1 VSELDEA
8 WALALAAAEDR
19 ARAAGRSDLT
29 EYLALRN
36 TNDLK
41 RKIGK
46 AWLLETFESLAGEA
60 NAAGAAIE
68 ISRLDGHRFKVGN
81 ATMVGTSLSLKK
93 GVRVL
98 LVEAGWPRVPRDGF
112 IRGGG
117 LALGNIQHLGMKRA
131 NEELRLLLE
140 PGGSPLWI
148 VENQNQGHSEV
159 RESDLRNHIAI
170 LLADSRI
177 SPAHP

>member
-1 VSELDEA
+1 MSELDEA

-46 AWLLETFESLAGEA
+46 AWLLETFESLAAEA

-68 ISRLDGHRFKVGN
+68 ISRQDVIGSRW
-81 ATMVGTSLSLKK
+81 
-93 GVRVL
+93 RR
-98 LVEAGWPRVPRDGF
+98 PR
-112 IRGGG
+112 
-117 LALGNIQHLGMKRA
+117 
-131 NEELRLLLE
+131 
-140 PGGSPLWI
+140 W
-148 VENQNQGHSEV
+148 
-159 RESDLRNHIAI
+159 
-170 LLADSRI
+170 
-177 SPAHP
+177 

>member
-1 VSELDEA
+1 MSELDEA
-8 WALALAAAEDR
+8 WALALATAEDR
-19 ARAAGRSDLT
+19 ARAAGRLDLT

-46 AWLLETFESLAGEA
+46 AWLLETFESLAGAA
-60 NAAGAAIE
+60 NLAGAAIE

-98 LVEAGWPRVPRDGF
+98 LGRSWLASYPRGWIHSRGRVSFGKYSTSRNEAGQRRASTVARTWRGTDLGRGKKNPGTLRSPRV
-112 IRGGG
+112 
-117 LALGNIQHLGMKRA
+117 
-131 NEELRLLLE
+131 
-140 PGGSPLWI
+140 
-148 VENQNQGHSEV
+148 
-159 RESDLRNHIAI
+159 
-170 LLADSRI
+170 
-177 SPAHP
+177 

>member
-1 VSELDEA
+1 MSELDEA

-19 ARAAGRSDLT
+19 ARAAGRADLT

-46 AWLLETFESLAGEA
+46 AWLMETFESFAGEA
-60 NAAGAAIE
+60 NTTGAAIE
-68 ISRLDGHRFKVGN
+68 IARLDDHRFKVGN
-81 ATMVGTSLSLKK
+81 ATMVGSGLSLRK

-98 LVEAGWPRVPRDGF
+98 LVEAGWPRTPRDGF

-131 NEELRLLLE
+131 NKELRLLLD
-140 PGGSPLWI
+140 PAGSPLW
-148 VENQNQGHSEV
+148 VTENKIEGHADV

-170 LLADSRI
+170 LLEDSRV
-177 SPAHP
+177 